1 MCAPHHPAIFFFLNQ
16 IAFKTSNT
24 FSSAVHAHPVW
35 NIQATQD
42 PGASSC
48 PDTAK
53 SATTEVCCTQSL
65 GSQGHPTAVLTSGLS
80 RTVEENHSS
89 CPLFPELPR
98 KQAQQNSWGRTTE
111 RTGKVGRWRETHLVF
126 KDQYRSGCGELKS
139 GTVLISR
146 ESKNSGKM
154 VSARRAETNTQRE
167 HQAPSL
173 Q

>member
-1 MCAPHHPAIFFFLNQ
+1 MCAPPPPGYFFFLNQ

-48 PDTAK
+48 SDTAK

-89 CPLFPELPR
+89 RPLFPELPR
-98 KQAQQNSWGRTTE
+98 ENN
-111 RTGKVGRWRETHLVF
+111 GKDWEVGRWRETHLVF